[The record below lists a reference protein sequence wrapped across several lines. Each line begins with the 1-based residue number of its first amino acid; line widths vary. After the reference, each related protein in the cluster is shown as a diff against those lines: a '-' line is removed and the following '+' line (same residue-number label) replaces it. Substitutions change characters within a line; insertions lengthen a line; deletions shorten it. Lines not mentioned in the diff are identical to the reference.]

1 MSYIL
6 STSDSSNPPADLYTN
21 TRRIVSHG
29 VGAMTPRNDYVP
41 ELYML
46 NALKAE
52 VESLKKEVEAIK
64 QELSKTLKA
73 REKDHRKIAV

>member
-1 MSYIL
+1 
-6 STSDSSNPPADLYTN
+6 
-21 TRRIVSHG
+21 
-29 VGAMTPRNDYVP
+29 MTPRNDYVP